1 MAKTLHNLYSSPKE
15 RDNYSNH
22 KSFFAPNCK
31 LWTKRM
37 TDTPFLVLF
46 PVRKYFFDMGNYH
59 LWLSAEG
66 EWGKK
71 NNFVLI
77 PKKKESF
84 FRNCHECHE
93 CSLISM
99 NFSHFWSSPGC
110 LWGQGNE
117 WEEIPLDFHMTFIL
131 SLKVRCRRDSLWQS
145 QVLLLFFSYKGKQN
159 NHLDQKKSIY
169 IQLSLLHA
177 DSPFNST
184 VNKGII

>member
-77 PKKKESF
+77 PKKKRIIFQELSWMSWMF
-84 FRNCHECHE
+84 FDKHELFTLLIIPRLPLRTREWMRRN
-93 CSLISM
+93 
-99 NFSHFWSSPGC
+99 
-110 LWGQGNE
+110 
-117 WEEIPLDFHMTFIL
+117 TFGL
-131 SLKVRCRRDSLWQS
+131 SYDLYSKP
-145 QVLLLFFSYKGKQN
+145 
-159 NHLDQKKSIY
+159 KSEM
-169 IQLSLLHA
+169 L
-177 DSPFNST
+177 
-184 VNKGII
+184 